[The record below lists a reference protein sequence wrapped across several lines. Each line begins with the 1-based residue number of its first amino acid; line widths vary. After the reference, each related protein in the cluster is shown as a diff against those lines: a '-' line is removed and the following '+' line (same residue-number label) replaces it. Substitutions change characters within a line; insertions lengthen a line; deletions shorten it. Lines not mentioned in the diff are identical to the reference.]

1 MAARVICM
9 SRAIC
14 AGADEVA
21 AMVGQALGF
30 RCVDEEIIARAAER
44 HQLDPGEVAN
54 AEKRKSF
61 LARLF
66 EDVALGAG
74 MAGYGAGYVPDPG
87 VMPPRSD
94 HLRAL
99 IREAIVET
107 AEQGDVVILAHAAS
121 YALGGRNDVLRVLV
135 TGSAAIRARRL
146 AALEKSTIE
155 AAGAAIRQSD
165 AARADYL
172 KRFYGIDRE
181 LPEHYDL
188 TVSTDILTPAQVSAA
203 IVEFSRSLTAS
214 R

>member
-21 AMVGQALGF
+21 ALVGQELGF

-44 HQLDPGEVAN
+44 QNLDPEEVAN
-54 AEKRKSF
+54 AERRKSF

-74 MAGYGAGYVPDPG
+74 MAGYGSGYVPDPG
-87 VMPPRSD
+87 VMPPRSER
-94 HLRAL
+94 LRGL

-107 AEQGDVVILAHAAS
+107 AAQGNVVIVAHAAS
-121 YALGGRNDVLRVLV
+121 YALGGRSDVLRVLV
-135 TGSAAIRARRL
+135 TGSHAVRTRRL
-146 AALEKSTIE
+146 AASEGKSDDD
-155 AAGAAIRQSD
+155 AAEAIRQSD

-172 KRFYGIDRE
+172 KRFYQVDRE

-188 TVSTDILTPAQVSAA
+188 SISTDALTPAQAADA
-203 IVEFSRSLTAS
+203 IVSFARTLHA
-214 R
+214 